1 MVERRHR
8 CVVRQRTKSMS
19 RRSQRSAKTQVMKG
33 HNMNREVCKFF
44 SGSFAALAWAHA
56 AYAVA
61 TSRGVVDE
69 PIFLGRN
76 WGVGYMWTE
85 TALYSAASLALGYVG
100 WGSKSGTQVQEPTKA
115 ATDGSSKQPVGSD
128 DQPKLVSP

>member
-1 MVERRHR
+1 
-8 CVVRQRTKSMS
+8 
-19 RRSQRSAKTQVMKG
+19 
-33 HNMNREVCKFF
+33 MNREVCKFF

-69 PIFLGRN
+69 PVFLGRR

-85 TALYSAASLALGYVG
+85 TALYSAASLLFGYVG
-100 WGSKSGTQVQEPTKA
+100 WGSKPAAQVQEPTRA
-115 ATDGSSKQPVGSD
+115 ATDGSSKPPVGSD
-128 DQPKLVSP
+128 DQPKLVSS